1 MKRIIQVLKLTS
13 FVLLGCFFAVK
24 SVEAIPDKESLKTVG
39 YCYTSRKEVKD
50 LQGLME
56 RKKYLEVALQKCPN
70 DPLLTYSYAY
80 NFDRMGKNE
89 QALKY
94 YQLTLKNDATYAN
107 AYLGMGEIYKERGQ
121 LKQAIEVWEQGL
133 LMEPENKWL
142 LQRLEQSK
150 AGLEKENSVVSPQ
163 SLIAAQVPEKE
174 VPAEAAEAAEVQP
187 VQDQTPE
194 TQQHEQ
200 SEIPDI
206 QEVIPAV
213 QTIELASAQI
223 ISSQDE
229 DEKGEKIEKEAQE
242 EQEGIQES
250 LEVLLDNDSDQQ
262 DITQDNDS
270 QMAECKQPITTAQS
284 IITTKNLSIIA
295 GFSSDMIAMVQYKT
309 GKAGIDNDVRSFFKQ
324 IICSEMN
331 ADDVSV
337 QFEIIGHS
345 DDLGTIK
352 ANKRIA
358 KKRAG
363 ALSDFI
369 AQQCSIAPERLHVL
383 SYSKLQPMVPNISP
397 ENRELNRRVEIK
409 RIQ

>member
-1 MKRIIQVLKLTS
+1 MKRIIQVLNLTS
-13 FVLLGCFFAVK
+13 FVLLGCFLAVK
-24 SVEAIPDKESLKTVG
+24 SVEAIPDNESLKTAG

-50 LQGLME
+50 LRGLME
-56 RKKYLEVALQKCPN
+56 RKKYLEVALQKCPS

-80 NFDRMGKNE
+80 NCDRLGKNE

-121 LKQAIEVWEQGL
+121 LKQAIEAWEQGL

-142 LQRLEQSK
+142 IQRLEQNK
-150 AGLEKENSVVSPQ
+150 AGFEKQNTVVSPL
-163 SLIAAQVPEKE
+163 SLAAAQVPEKE
-174 VPAEAAEAAEVQP
+174 VPAEEAEAQP
-187 VQDQTPE
+187 VQVQTPE
-194 TQQHEQ
+194 PQQDEQ
-200 SEIPDI
+200 SEILDK
-206 QEVIPAV
+206 QEVISAV
-213 QTIELASAQI
+213 QTIEPASVQI
-223 ISSQDE
+223 ISAQDE
-229 DEKGEKIEKEAQE
+229 DEKVEKEAQE
-242 EQEGIQES
+242 DIREKLEG
-250 LEVLLDNDSDQQ
+250 LLDNDSDQQ
-262 DITQDNDS
+262 NVSQDNVS
-270 QMAECKQPITTAQS
+270 QKAEREQSITTTQS
-284 IITTKNLSIIA
+284 IITTKDLSIIA

-331 ADDVSV
+331 AEDVSV

-358 KKRAG
+358 KNRAR

-369 AQQCSIAPERLHVL
+369 AQQCSINPERLHVL
-383 SYSKLQPMVPNISP
+383 SHSKLQPMVPNISP